1 LQAWPTRPAIVLDPF
16 AGSGTTLKV
25 AEDLGRW
32 WIGIDICE
40 QYSGQIRERTAQRS
54 LAAAFENET
63 T

>member
-1 LQAWPTRPAIVLDPF
+1 MM
-16 AGSGTTLKV
+16 
-25 AEDLGRW
+25 AEQLGRW

-40 QYSGQIRERTAQRS
+40 QYSKQIRERTAQRS